1 MRLYKNAPGT
11 TYRDSTVFCPAS
23 NSFLRLLLRL
33 DRMSILNTSIKQK
46 RQKKADMEER
56 TIIEV
61 EAMDA
66 EQLKN
71 SLGIPE
77 DDIYVELVPDI
88 KLFWSGEKVRR
99 GGTDILPYVVEFIIA
114 VAAPLT
120 VDAVSYLVK
129 RIREGGGQTIT
140 IVKRYEINIT
150 IEEKKTIDKLQKLLT
165 AKDDDDQ

>member
-1 MRLYKNAPGT
+1 
-11 TYRDSTVFCPAS
+11 
-23 NSFLRLLLRL
+23 
-33 DRMSILNTSIKQK
+33 
-46 RQKKADMEER
+46 MEER

-77 DDIYVELVPDI
+77 DDNYVELAPNV
-88 KLFWSGEKVRR
+88 KLFWSGEQVRR
-99 GGTDILPYVVEFIIA
+99 GGTDVLPYVVEFVIA

-120 VDAVSYLVK
+120 VGVISYLVK
-129 RIREGGGQTIT
+129 NIREGGGKTIT

-150 IEEKKTIDKLQKLLT
+150 VEEKKTVDKIQKLLT
-165 AKDDDDQ
+165 LKDDDEQ